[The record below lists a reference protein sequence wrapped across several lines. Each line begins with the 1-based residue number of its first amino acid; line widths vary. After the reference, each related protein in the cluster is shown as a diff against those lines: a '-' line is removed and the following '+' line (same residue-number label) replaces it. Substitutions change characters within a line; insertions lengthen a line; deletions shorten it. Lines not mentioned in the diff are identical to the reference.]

1 MTYQMIQLILYMFI
15 VINNYAYLIFHV
27 KINII
32 LSFQCFFDFVGNHDS
47 MKMDAKYERVYKNKE
62 QLQIL
67 NEKKNKIIFSAFES
81 QTKTLSSIS
90 QQWKS
95 LTSNQVNKDTQFNT
109 FDIIDSLVQKSVV
122 AQKKLDVEL
131 QEVDNEIKAQEI
143 CLQNALDCID

>member
-1 MTYQMIQLILYMFI
+1 MT
-15 VINNYAYLIFHV
+15 
-27 KINII
+27 
-32 LSFQCFFDFVGNHDS
+32 D
-47 MKMDAKYERVYKNKE
+47 
-62 QLQIL
+62 L

-143 CLQNALDCID
+143 CLQNALHYYQKDLI